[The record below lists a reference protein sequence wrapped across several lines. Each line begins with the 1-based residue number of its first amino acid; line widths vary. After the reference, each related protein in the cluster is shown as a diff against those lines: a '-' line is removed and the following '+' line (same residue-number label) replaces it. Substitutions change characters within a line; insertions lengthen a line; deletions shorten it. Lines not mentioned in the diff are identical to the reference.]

1 MLDEDKINI
10 ISEYIKEKLE
20 VYDTI
25 EENIYELAKLK
36 IVFNN
41 INYDNLEE
49 IIIEVIKKNKKLYQI
64 LNMLFKDEEIEYQDI
79 FLKKLKMAFLKTNN
93 INIDDIIENNDLMAY
108 NQYIKEINKIPLLS
122 EKEEIELAKKILSGD
137 LSAKNK
143 LIESNQRL
151 VVSIAKDY
159 SYKYSNNIDILDLIQ
174 EGNFGLIYAVDKFDY
189 TKGYRFATYATY
201 WINQKI
207 RYYIVEQSKS
217 IKLSYRA
224 NRELLKVKRIYY
236 KLYSELNRKPTLE
249 EISIE
254 TSFSKEKIIE
264 LLKTEYNIVSIYSQV
279 GESET
284 SELQD
289 FIPSNDDNLDDILIN
304 KEFIEF
310 INKIFLNNTILTDKE
325 KFALRKRFGFD
336 GNVMSNDL
344 IAKQLKMSGE
354 AVRQMIL
361 KSIIKILKNY
371 KLELINELGY
381 DDRVLSAIEE
391 AETGKY
397 KLRQKIRPKKNK

>member
-1 MLDEDKINI
+1 M
-10 ISEYIKEKLE
+10 
-20 VYDTI
+20 
-25 EENIYELAKLK
+25 
-36 IVFNN
+36 
-41 INYDNLEE
+41 
-49 IIIEVIKKNKKLYQI
+49 
-64 LNMLFKDEEIEYQDI
+64 
-79 FLKKLKMAFLKTNN
+79 
-93 INIDDIIENNDLMAY
+93 
-108 NQYIKEINKIPLLS
+108 
-122 EKEEIELAKKILSGD
+122 
-137 LSAKNK
+137 
-143 LIESNQRL
+143 
-151 VVSIAKDY
+151 
-159 SYKYSNNIDILDLIQ
+159 
-174 EGNFGLIYAVDKFDY
+174 
-189 TKGYRFATYATY
+189 
-201 WINQKI
+201 
-207 RYYIVEQSKS
+207 
-217 IKLSYRA
+217 
-224 NRELLKVKRIYY
+224 KRIYY